1 MRSKFFVHLRRQWM
15 GAVAL
20 FLVLAGGTAYA
31 ANSVFSEDIVDGEVK
46 SVDIGNNQVRSADV
60 RDDSLAG
67 GGLTGDDIQ
76 EATLNTVQGRRTYS
90 NRMMVAQGDSF
101 KCCLLVTSGL
111 GQIEAGC
118 FSGADFINYRNTT
131 RSTVEVWSDRVLV
144 AVPSGGASTSGSGPS
159 AAVPRPGQLGR
170 KRSCRRLRYV
180 RRRNAFGRD
189 RQRLQP
195 EKDGDLSWLC
205 RPAPGGWAVPLS
217 GPGDAVD

>member
-15 GAVAL
+15 GALAL

-76 EATLNTVQGRRTYS
+76 EATLNTVQGRGTLYS
-90 NRMMVAQGDSF
+90 NRMMVAQGNSF

-131 RSTVEVWSDRVLV
+131 RSTVEVWSEQGGNWFHDQVSSGGNV
-144 AVPSGGASTSGSGPS
+144 AVADSDTFAGGTLSVGTGSDFSPRRMATFHGFVAQPQEGGLCHFQAQATLWTS
-159 AAVPRPGQLGR
+159 
-170 KRSCRRLRYV
+170 
-180 RRRNAFGRD
+180 
-189 RQRLQP
+189 
-195 EKDGDLSWLC
+195 E
-205 RPAPGGWAVPLS
+205 
-217 GPGDAVD
+217 